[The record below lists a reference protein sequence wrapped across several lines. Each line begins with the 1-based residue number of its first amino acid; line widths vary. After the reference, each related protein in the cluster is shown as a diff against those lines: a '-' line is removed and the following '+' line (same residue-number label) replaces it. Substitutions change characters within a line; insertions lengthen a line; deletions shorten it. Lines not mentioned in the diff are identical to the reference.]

1 MLFALGSGFKVILCV
16 PANVCPER
24 IKLLKLFGVKL
35 MVTISC
41 YSQFRNNIELL
52 YYENL
57 RYYPSNKALWMKS
70 TILSCRAPF
79 LSSRAIAR
87 HPPLRSG

>member
-52 YYENL
+52 DYENL
-57 RYYPSNKALWMKS
+57 
-70 TILSCRAPF
+70 
-79 LSSRAIAR
+79 
-87 HPPLRSG
+87 

>member
-16 PANVCPER
+16 PANVCPDPER

-52 YYENL
+52 DYENL
-57 RYYPSNKALWMKS
+57 
-70 TILSCRAPF
+70 
-79 LSSRAIAR
+79 
-87 HPPLRSG
+87 